1 LQWDQR
7 MQKMIITRDQILR
20 KTLLHIQLKRCQY
33 IDDFPERVTSVFE
46 AASDRRG
53 IRRYEALKSKLYH
66 IDTNFFRVNKISRE
80 DFFRGLYQRVKG

>member
-1 LQWDQR
+1 
-7 MQKMIITRDQILR
+7 MQKMTITRDQILR

-53 IRRYEALKSKLYH
+53 IRRYEALKDRLFG
-66 IDTNFFRVNKISRE
+66 IDTNFFRVNKISRD

>member
-1 LQWDQR
+1 

-53 IRRYEALKSKLYH
+53 IRRYEALKGKLFR